1 MEKQFDVEHTFA
13 GKFAEEYEKLKKE
26 IQKVSILVMG
36 GSGVGKS
43 TLVNTVFK
51 KEVAK
56 AGAGKPVTRGIDCFE
71 NDYLRLYDSEGYESG
86 TANQEH
92 YTALLNDFFAEKNRD
107 VHSAIHLCWY
117 CVSAP
122 SARFTDYDTRI
133 IYTIPHSIP
142 TAVVLTQIDIATK
155 AQVEELKRAIK
166 AQFPKMP
173 VFLATNKEGISANE
187 VDDLDLWSRE
197 KLSEALRFSYLSVS
211 NRNLDE
217 KEEAAQTII
226 TQHISAAFATG
237 FSPIPFSDAPLLLA
251 NQAGML
257 TRICS
262 VWDLE
267 YIVKTLIAS
276 GLIGSVMSTLGK
288 TIAGNILKWIP
299 GLGTLAGGMINGTV
313 AAALTYALGTATNKL
328 CRTMSEYQ
336 LNGKSFDLNSYT
348 SKEMVGIL
356 KTAFDYYI
364 ASKGTN
370 ASK

>member
-1 MEKQFDVEHTFA
+1 MEKQSDAENTFA
-13 GKFAEEYEKLKKE
+13 GKFAEEYEKLKQE

-56 AGAGKPVTRGIDCFE
+56 AGAGKPVTKGIQCFE

-86 TANQEH
+86 TVNQEH
-92 YTALLNDFFAEKNRD
+92 YAALLRDFFAERSRN
-107 VHSAIHLCWY
+107 VHTSIHFCWY

-122 SARFTDYDTRI
+122 SARFTDYDSSI
-133 IYTIPHSIP
+133 IETIPSTIP

-155 AQVEELKRAIK
+155 TQVDELKKVIRTRHPK
-166 AQFPKMP
+166 ADI
-173 VFLATNKEGISANE
+173 FLATDKEGISANE
-187 VDDLDLWSRE
+187 VEALDRWSRG
-197 KLSEALRFSYLSVS
+197 KLSEALRLSYISVS

-217 KEEAAQTII
+217 KEDAAQDII
-226 TQHISAAFATG
+226 TLHITAAFATG

-267 YIVKTLIAS
+267 SIVKTLIAS
-276 GLIGSVMSTLGK
+276 GVLGSVMPTLGK
-288 TIAGNILKWIP
+288 TIVGNILKWIP
-299 GLGTLAGGMINGTV
+299 GLGTIAGGMINGTV

-336 LNGKSFDLNSYT
+336 LNGLPFNLENYI

-364 ASKGTN
+364 ANKGTN